1 MTQHTYA
8 ATKARASSSHA
19 QRRAHKD
26 TEPLRGPKSPSARL
40 PGTSAARRRGTA
52 TDRAS
57 TPGLAVRAVTT
68 APKATAAATT
78 APKATAAA
86 TTAPG
91 ASAAVAGKHAR
102 SSTVGA
108 RATGDIPECVA
119 KGGAA
124 ASQQSAP
131 VAAGTSPTA
140 IAPATRG
147 TAGASQQ
154 SAPATT
160 GTGNAGTAAGTDAIA
175 ATHAASLD
183 RNSTRRTAARTG
195 HSAIERAASDRTAGP
210 VGCRRLNTTLVVRH
224 TSTRRE
230 RREAHGRRR
239 SPRGPP
245 RHRHLRHWARDA
257 LHSASCGEDVPQ
269 CRQPRHHLA
278 PRVRRAPPQRT
289 QDIVQNGQPAGESRC
304 TSSSRAAVRRRV
316 ERGQGCLPLGG
327 ARTQIAV
334 ADARVE

>member
-78 APKATAAA
+78 S
-86 TTAPG
+86 PG

-102 SSTVGA
+102 SSTDGA
-108 RATGDIPECVA
+108 RATGDIPERVA
-119 KGGAA
+119 EGGAA

-131 VAAGTSPTA
+131 VATGTAPTA

-160 GTGNAGTAAGTDAIA
+160 GTGNVGTAAGTDAIA

-269 CRQPRHHLA
+269 CRQPCHHLA
-278 PRVRRAPPQRT
+278 P
-289 QDIVQNGQPAGESRC
+289 
-304 TSSSRAAVRRRV
+304 
-316 ERGQGCLPLGG
+316 
-327 ARTQIAV
+327 
-334 ADARVE
+334 